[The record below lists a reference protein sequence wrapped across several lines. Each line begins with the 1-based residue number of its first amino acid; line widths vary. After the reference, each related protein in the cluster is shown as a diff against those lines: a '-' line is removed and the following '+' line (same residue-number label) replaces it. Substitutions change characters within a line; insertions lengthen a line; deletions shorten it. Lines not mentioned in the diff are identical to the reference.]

1 MKVGTVISSGLIMIS
16 VAIFFFVID
25 PMFASNRIAAFLIYM
40 VLFFGVMF
48 VIQKLEDRFEF
59 FQKKMD
65 GQLAVILI
73 IVILALPFF
82 WSMV

>member
-1 MKVGTVISSGLIMIS
+1 MKIGTVISSGLIMIS

-40 VLFFGVMF
+40 VLFFGLMF

-82 WSMV
+82 

>member
-1 MKVGTVISSGLIMIS
+1 MKIGTVISSGLVMITF
-16 VAIFFFVID
+16 VIFFFVID
-25 PMFASNRIAAFLIYM
+25 PLLTSNRIAAFLIYM
-40 VLFFGVMF
+40 ILFLGIVS
-48 VIQKLEDRFEF
+48 VTQKLEDRFEF

-73 IVILALPFF
+73 IVIFALPFF

>member
-40 VLFFGVMF
+40 VLFFGLMF

>member
-82 WSMV
+82 WSMI

>member
-59 FQKKMD
+59 FQKKID

>member
-1 MKVGTVISSGLIMIS
+1 MIS

-59 FQKKMD
+59 FQKKID